1 LDFPEPDIVIFPPE
15 GDGDVAL
22 PTNKE
27 RLDGIETRLGQIEVT
42 LGLRPPTPK
51 KGLVAQKYE
60 WAINHKGTSIF
71 LAIILC
77 GVSIF
82 GKYWLDHKNEWWN
95 HDVDD
100 RVSQAINAKGGIKET
115 LARIDTTLATLQPF
129 IQDVIHHQFESA
141 SKLPS
146 AALRQRL
153 PALKHLLSIAKDQEV
168 KIDPTIVNRMSKKL
182 AGIPS
187 RLPGFWTPALPLD
200 YWQTVANLVSY
211 RSFNAMSWSPQATFP
226 KCTDSDPETTAI
238 NANFTTEGKPSQLTT
253 KLGTYRS
260 CRITL
265 DSPED
270 ATRLNSLLLGGI
282 AGITFYRC
290 LVVYRGGPIK
300 LILAWDHR
308 VVASAE
314 KVGTL
319 TASGN
324 TISFVDC
331 LFDFS
336 IQELPTPQ
344 TQQLTEFLLSQNS
357 PTINLPLAATH

>member
-1 LDFPEPDIVIFPPE
+1 L
-15 GDGDVAL
+15 AL
-22 PTNKE
+22 II
-27 RLDGIETRLGQIEVT
+27 GVG
-42 LGLRPPTPK
+42 GWFAS
-51 KGLVAQKYE
+51 GWFKY
-60 WAINHKGTSIF
+60 
-71 LAIILC
+71 
-77 GVSIF
+77 
-82 GKYWLDHKNEWWN
+82 YLDHRYDFIDAMITQNL
-95 HDVDD
+95 
-100 RVSQAINAKGGIKET
+100 SAKGGIKET

-141 SKLPS
+141 SNLPS
-146 AALRQRL
+146 AALGQRL
-153 PALKHLLSIAKDQEV
+153 PALKNLLSVAKNQEV
-168 KIDPTIVNRMSKKL
+168 KIDPQIVNKMSEKL
-182 AGIPS
+182 ASIPA
-187 RLPGFWTPALPLD
+187 RPLD

-211 RSFNAMSWSPQATFP
+211 RSFNTVSWSPQATLP
-226 KCTDSDPETTAI
+226 KCTDSAPETTPI
-238 NANFTTEGKPSQLTT
+238 VANFMTEGKPSQLTT

-270 ATRLNSLLLGGI
+270 GTHLNSLLLGGI
-282 AGITFYRC
+282 ASITFYRC

-324 TISFVDC
+324 TLSFVDC

-344 TQQLTEFLLSQNS
+344 TQQLTELLLSQNS